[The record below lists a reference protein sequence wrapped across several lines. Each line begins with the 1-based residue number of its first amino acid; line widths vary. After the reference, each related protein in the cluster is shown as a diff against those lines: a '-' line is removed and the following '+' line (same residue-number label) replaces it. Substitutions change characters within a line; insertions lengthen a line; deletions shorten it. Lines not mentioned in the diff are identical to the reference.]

1 MVMSESNSVVGQ
13 NEMNASRRAELSA
26 PVYLDGF
33 ATMPLASE
41 ARSAMLAAWERPGN
55 AGSPNA
61 SGERAARII
70 ADARAE
76 VASLIGAAA
85 TEMIF
90 TSGATE
96 ANNLAIIGVATAARS
111 LTTRCKVVV
120 SAVEHKA
127 ILEPAAYLRT
137 QGFEIAIA
145 PVDKTGRLDLEAF
158 EALIDENVLL
168 TSVMLVNN
176 ETGVIQP
183 VAEAAAIAH
192 RYGAFVHSDAAQAAG
207 KIQINVSKLD
217 VDYLSLSGHKCYG
230 PMGVGALYVAAGMP
244 PPFPLMR
251 GGGQQSGV
259 RPGTEPVPLIAGFG
273 AACTVAAEAL
283 ARSNSV
289 EANSKIDRLL
299 NALRRQDVR
308 YSRITGDNL
317 VVPGSAAISIDGV
330 DADSLCALVAPD
342 VSLSTGSA
350 CNSGQLK
357 MSHVLEAMGFS
368 ERSARSVVRIFCD
381 RTSTEADIDRAAEA
395 IARSTRRSRLATGEV
410 RQ

>member
-1 MVMSESNSVVGQ
+1 MSQSKSVVSQ
-13 NEMNASRRAELSA
+13 CDAKADRRAEPSA

-33 ATMPLASE
+33 ATMPLAIE

-76 VASLIGAAA
+76 VASLIGAAP

-96 ANNLAIIGVATAARS
+96 ADNLAIIGVASSAAS
-111 LTTRCKVVV
+111 TTSRRKIVV

-127 ILEPAAYLRT
+127 ILEPAAYLGT

-145 PVDKTGRLDLEAF
+145 PVDKTGRLNLEAF

-168 TSVMLVNN
+168 ASVMLVNN

-192 RYGAFVHSDAAQAAG
+192 RFGAFVHSDAAQAAG
-207 KIQINVSKLD
+207 KIQINVSELD

-273 AACTVAAEAL
+273 AACTVAAKAL
-283 ARSNSV
+283 ARSNSA

-308 YSRITGDNL
+308 YSRITGDRL

-368 ERSARSVVRIFCD
+368 EGSARSVVRILCD

-395 IARSTRRSRLATGEV
+395 IARSIRRSRLATGEV

>member
-1 MVMSESNSVVGQ
+1 MSRSKSVVRQ
-13 NEMNASRRAELSA
+13 SDTNADRRAEPSA

-33 ATMPLASE
+33 ATMPLAIE

-76 VASLIGAAA
+76 VASLIGAAP

-96 ANNLAIIGVATAARS
+96 ADNLAIIGVASAAAS
-111 LTTRCKVVV
+111 TTSRRKIIV

-127 ILEPAAYLRT
+127 ILEPAAYLGT

-145 PVDKTGRLDLEAF
+145 PVDKTGRLNLEAF

-168 TSVMLVNN
+168 ASVMLVNN

-192 RYGAFVHSDAAQAAG
+192 RFGGFVHSDAAQAAG
-207 KIQINVSKLD
+207 KIQINVSELD

-273 AACTVAAEAL
+273 AACTVAAKAL
-283 ARSNSV
+283 ARSNSA

-317 VVPGSAAISIDGV
+317 VVPGSAAISINGV

-368 ERSARSVVRIFCD
+368 ERSARSVVRIMCD

>member
-1 MVMSESNSVVGQ
+1 MSRSKSVVRQ
-13 NEMNASRRAELSA
+13 SDTNADRRAEPSA

-33 ATMPLASE
+33 ATMPLAIE

-76 VASLIGAAA
+76 VASLIGAAP

-96 ANNLAIIGVATAARS
+96 ADNLAIIGVASAAAS
-111 LTTRCKVVV
+111 TTSRRKIIV

-127 ILEPAAYLRT
+127 ILEPAAYLGT
-137 QGFEIAIA
+137 QGFEIVIA
-145 PVDKTGRLDLEAF
+145 PVDKTGRLNLEAF

-168 TSVMLVNN
+168 ASVMLVNN

-183 VAEAAAIAH
+183 VVEAAAIAH
-192 RYGAFVHSDAAQAAG
+192 RFGAFVHSDAAQAAG
-207 KIQINVSKLD
+207 KIQINVSELD

-244 PPFPLMR
+244 APFPLMR

-273 AACTVAAEAL
+273 AACTVAAKAL
-283 ARSNSV
+283 ARSNSAEV
-289 EANSKIDRLL
+289 NSKIDRLL
-299 NALRRQDVR
+299 NALCRQDVR
-308 YSRITGDNL
+308 YSRITGDHL

-330 DADSLCALVAPD
+330 DADSLCAHVAPE

-368 ERSARSVVRIFCD
+368 ERSARSVVRIMCD

>member
-1 MVMSESNSVVGQ
+1 MSRSKSVVRQ
-13 NEMNASRRAELSA
+13 SDTNADRRAEPSA

-33 ATMPLASE
+33 ATMPLAIE

-76 VASLIGAAA
+76 VASLIGAAP

-96 ANNLAIIGVATAARS
+96 ADNLAIIGVASAAAS
-111 LTTRCKVVV
+111 TTSRRKIIV

-127 ILEPAAYLRT
+127 ILEPAAYLGT

-145 PVDKTGRLDLEAF
+145 PVDKTGRLNLEAF

-168 TSVMLVNN
+168 ASVMLVNN

-192 RYGAFVHSDAAQAAG
+192 RFGGFVHSDAAQAAG
-207 KIQINVSKLD
+207 KIQINVSELD

-273 AACTVAAEAL
+273 AACTVAAKAL
-283 ARSNSV
+283 ARSNSA

-299 NALRRQDVR
+299 NALCRQDVR

-368 ERSARSVVRIFCD
+368 ERSARSVVRIMCD

-395 IARSTRRSRLATGEV
+395 IARSTHRSRLATGEV

>member
-1 MVMSESNSVVGQ
+1 MSQSTSTVSQ
-13 NEMNASRRAELSA
+13 NEMNSDGREERSA

-41 ARSAMLAAWERPGN
+41 ARTAMLAAWELPGN

-70 ADARAE
+70 ADARAK
-76 VASLIGAAA
+76 VASLIGAAP
-85 TEMIF
+85 TELIF

-96 ANNLAIIGVATAARS
+96 ANNLAVIGVAAAARS
-111 LTTRCKVVV
+111 LTSRRKIIV

-127 ILEPAAYLRT
+127 ILEPAAYLGA
-137 QGFEIAIA
+137 QGFEIVIA
-145 PVDKTGRLDLEAF
+145 PVDKAGRLDLEAF
-158 EALIDENVLL
+158 EALIDETVLL

-176 ETGVIQP
+176 ETGIIQP

-192 RYGAFVHSDAAQAAG
+192 RFGAFVHSDAAQAAG
-207 KIQINVSKLD
+207 KIQVNVSELD

-230 PMGVGALYVAAGMP
+230 PMGVGVLYVAAGMP
-244 PPFPLMR
+244 PPSPLMR
-251 GGGQQSGV
+251 GGGQQAGV

-273 AACTVAAEAL
+273 AACAGAAKAL
-283 ARSNSV
+283 ALSTSA
-289 EANSKIDRLL
+289 ETNSKIDRLL
-299 NALRRQDVR
+299 NTLRKQDVG
-308 YSRITGDNL
+308 YSRITGDHL

-368 ERSARSVVRIFCD
+368 EESARSVVRILCD
-381 RTSTEADIDRAAEA
+381 RTTTEADIDRAAEA
-395 IARSTRRSRLATGEV
+395 IARSIRRSRLATGEV

>member
-1 MVMSESNSVVGQ
+1 MSQSKSIVSQ
-13 NEMNASRRAELSA
+13 CDTNADMRAEPSA
-26 PVYLDGF
+26 PIYLDGF
-33 ATMPLASE
+33 ATMPLAIE

-76 VASLIGAAA
+76 VAALIGAAPA
-85 TEMIF
+85 EMIF

-96 ANNLAIIGVATAARS
+96 ADNLAIIGVASAAAP
-111 LTTRCKVVV
+111 TTSRRKIVV

-127 ILEPAAYLRT
+127 ILEPAAYLGT

-145 PVDKTGRLDLEAF
+145 PVDKTGHLNLEAF

-168 TSVMLVNN
+168 ASVMLVNN

-192 RYGAFVHSDAAQAAG
+192 RFGAFVHSDAAQAAG
-207 KIQINVSKLD
+207 KIQINVSELD

-259 RPGTEPVPLIAGFG
+259 RPGTEPVPLISGFG
-273 AACTVAAEAL
+273 AACTVAAKAL
-283 ARSNSV
+283 ARSNSA

-308 YSRITGDNL
+308 YSRITGDHL

-368 ERSARSVVRIFCD
+368 ERSARSVVRIMCD

>member
-1 MVMSESNSVVGQ
+1 MSQSTSAVSQ
-13 NEMNASRRAELSA
+13 NEMNSDRREERSA

-41 ARSAMLAAWERPGN
+41 ARTAMLAAWELPGN

-70 ADARAE
+70 AEARAE
-76 VASLIGAAA
+76 VASLIGATP
-85 TEMIF
+85 TELIF

-96 ANNLAIIGVATAARS
+96 ANNLAIIGVAAAARS
-111 LTTRCKVVV
+111 HTSRRKIIV

-127 ILEPAAYLRT
+127 ILEPAAYLGT
-137 QGFEIAIA
+137 QGFEVVIA

-192 RYGAFVHSDAAQAAG
+192 RFGTFVHSDAAQAAG
-207 KIQINVSKLD
+207 KIQINVSELD

-251 GGGQQSGV
+251 GGGQQSGI

-273 AACTVAAEAL
+273 VACTVAAKAL
-283 ARSNSV
+283 AQSNSA

-308 YSRITGDNL
+308 YSRITGEHL

-368 ERSARSVVRIFCD
+368 ERSARSVVRILCD

-395 IARSTRRSRLATGEV
+395 IARSIHRSGLATGEV